1 MQVFVFKTKEE
12 AAKAAVSVFA
22 AELMKKPNAIFGLAT
37 GSSPIPLYHEMIKLN
52 KEGAMDFSKC
62 RSWNLDEYVGLKP
75 DHVCSYRRFMNEE
88 LFDHVNID
96 KANTH
101 VPDGLKCNAAEY
113 EEMIHRAGGVDLQL
127 LGIGTDGHIG
137 FNEPADEFV
146 YPTNVV
152 KLTEGTRKD
161 NARFFN
167 SLDEVPTSAISMGIG
182 TIMSARR
189 ILMIITG
196 KNKADTVVAALKG
209 PVAPQMPASI
219 LRMHQNVLVLLDE
232 DAASKL

>member
-1 MQVFVFKTKEE
+1 M
-12 AAKAAVSVFA
+12 
-22 AELMKKPNAIFGLAT
+22 
-37 GSSPIPLYHEMIKLN
+37 
-52 KEGAMDFSKC
+52 
-62 RSWNLDEYVGLKP
+62 
-75 DHVCSYRRFMNEE
+75 
-88 LFDHVNID
+88 
-96 KANTH
+96 
-101 VPDGLKCNAAEY
+101 
-113 EEMIHRAGGVDLQL
+113 
-127 LGIGTDGHIG
+127 
-137 FNEPADEFV
+137 
-146 YPTNVV
+146 